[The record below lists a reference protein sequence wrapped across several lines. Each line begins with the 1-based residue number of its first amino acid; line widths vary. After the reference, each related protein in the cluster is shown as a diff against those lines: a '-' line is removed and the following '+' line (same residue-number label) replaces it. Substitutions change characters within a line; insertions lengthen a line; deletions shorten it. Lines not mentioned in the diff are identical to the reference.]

1 MHINHINI
9 VYKPFTL
16 EAGVSDPFIGCNL
29 VAIVQLPEEGEK
41 GQCYN
46 QISVCGSVSMSLSLP
61 IPLRLSVTVS
71 HCLSLSLTV
80 SHCLS
85 CLTCIAR
92 ERCVHTRRK
101 GGPFQ
106 ATRKRGT
113 IWLSP
118 FWLRDTWESV
128 LRWSVPP
135 LMIHIHTVWDGVF
148 PHYMIHIHTV

>member
-46 QISVCGSVSMSLSLP
+46 QISVCGSVSMSLSLL

-80 SHCLS
+80 SL
-85 CLTCIAR
+85 
-92 ERCVHTRRK
+92 
-101 GGPFQ
+101 
-106 ATRKRGT
+106 
-113 IWLSP
+113 
-118 FWLRDTWESV
+118 V
-128 LRWSVPP
+128 LPA
-135 LMIHIHTVWDGVF
+135 
-148 PHYMIHIHTV
+148 